1 MSASPIVE
9 RPQPGADALGDIL
22 REYMTVTERLAATH
36 ETLEREVARLRSELE
51 SKDRELERRRRLASL
66 GELAAG
72 VAHEVR
78 NPLGAIRLY
87 SGLLQ
92 NECASIEPAQR
103 LIEKIEKGIRAI
115 EAVVQDTLSLTPGR
129 GQLDLRPVGELIDS
143 AVEYCQR
150 TLRARRVGVEAA
162 CRNPRVAVL
171 VDEQAIQ
178 RVLGNLI
185 CNAAEASAAN
195 TTIEIESSDEIEGAV
210 EIAVRDRG
218 CGIPPESLE
227 KIFDPFF
234 TTKATGTGLGLAIAH
249 RLVEAHGGRL
259 TAQNRPEG
267 GAEFVLA
274 LPTTS
279 REARREL
286 GNGAGR
292 ISAA

>member
-1 MSASPIVE
+1 MSATATVE
-9 RPQPGADALGDIL
+9 PTQAGADALGAIL
-22 REYMTVTERLAATH
+22 REYTAVTEKLSATH
-36 ETLEREVARLRSELE
+36 ETLEREVARLRNELE
-51 SKDRELERRRRLASL
+51 SKDRELERRRRLAAL

-92 NECASIEPAQR
+92 SECAAIEPAQR
-103 LIEKIEKGIRAI
+103 LLEKIEKGIRAI

-129 GQLDLRPVGELIDS
+129 GQLDRRPVGELID
-143 AVEYCQR
+143 AAIEFCQR
-150 TLRARRVGVEAA
+150 TLRQREVAVRTSAA
-162 CRNPRVAVL
+162 NRGIGVL
-171 VDEQAIQ
+171 VDAQAIQ

-185 CNAAEASAAN
+185 CNAAEASPPQS
-195 TTIEIESSDEIEGAV
+195 TIEIDVGAETRGAV
-210 EIAVRDRG
+210 TIAIRDRG
-218 CGIPPESLE
+218 CGIAPAALE

-259 TAQNRPEG
+259 TARNRSAG
-267 GAEFVLA
+267 GAEFELL

-279 REARREL
+279 QEARREL
-286 GNGAGR
+286 GGAAR
-292 ISAA
+292 VSAA